1 MDEVQSSGAV
11 SSRRDKVGATPE
23 TMQRALVSGAT
34 GLIGSRLCATL
45 EKPAVLSRN
54 PKAAESKLGNVDAFA
69 WDDAS
74 PVPASAVEGRS
85 VMFHLAGDPV
95 AHGRLDAEHKAR
107 VRESRVRGTRNVV
120 EALAQAKD
128 GPKVLVCASAS
139 GIYGDRGDEVL
150 KEGSAIGTDFLAD
163 VCQAWE
169 DEARKAEAHGIRV
182 VLLRIGIVLAKE
194 GGALKQMLPP
204 FRMGVGGT
212 LGNGRQFMP
221 WIHIDD
227 ILGLLKFAADT
238 PDLRGP
244 VNAVAPVQTTN
255 QAFTT
260 ALGRAI
266 HRPTIFR
273 VPSFALRVG
282 FGDLAR
288 VVLASQR
295 VVPEVALSAGYKF
308 KHADLDEALKDLLG

>member
-1 MDEVQSSGAV
+1 MAESN
-11 SSRRDKVGATPE
+11 RRQTPGATPE
-23 TMQRALVSGAT
+23 TMQRVLVSGAT
-34 GLIGSRLCATL
+34 GLIGSRLCAMFHR
-45 EKPAVLSRN
+45 PAVLSRN
-54 PKAAESKLGNVDAFA
+54 PKAATAKLGAVDAFD

-74 PVPASAVEGRS
+74 PVPSEAVEGAKI
-85 VMFHLAGDPV
+85 MFHLAGDPV

-107 VRESRVRGTRNVV
+107 VRESRVRGTKNVV
-120 EALAQAKD
+120 EALGRAKD

-139 GIYGDRGDEVL
+139 GIYGNRGDEAL
-150 KEGSAIGTDFLAD
+150 RETSGAGSDFLAE

-169 DEARKAEAHGIRV
+169 QEAQKAEAFGVRV

-194 GGALKQMLPP
+194 GGALKQMLPA
-204 FRMGVGGT
+204 FRMGVGGS
-212 LGNGRQFMP
+212 LGDGRQFMP

-227 ILGLLKFAADT
+227 VLGLLRFAADT
-238 PDLRGP
+238 PSLRGP
-244 VNAVAPVQTTN
+244 VNAAAPEETTN
-255 QAFTT
+255 KEFTT

-273 VPSFALRVG
+273 VPGFALRVG

-295 VVPEVALSAGYKF
+295 VIPEVALREGYTF
-308 KHADLDEALKDLLG
+308 KHPKLGPALTDLLGS

>member
-34 GLIGSRLCATL
+34 GLIGTRLCATL

-54 PKAAESKLGNVDAFA
+54 PKAAERKLGKVDAFA

-74 PVPASAVEGRS
+74 PVPPSAVEGAS
-85 VMFHLAGDPV
+85 VMYHLAGDPV

-139 GIYGDRGDEVL
+139 GIYGDRGDE
-150 KEGSAIGTDFLAD
+150 DFLTE

-238 PDLRGP
+238 SDLRGP
-244 VNAVAPVQTTN
+244 INAVAPVQTTN
-255 QAFTT
+255 QVFTT

-273 VPSFALRVG
+273 VPAFALRVG

-308 KHADLDEALKDLLG
+308 KHTDIDEALKDLLG

>member
-1 MDEVQSSGAV
+1 MDEVQSSAAV

-34 GLIGSRLCATL
+34 GLIGTRLCATL

-54 PKAAESKLGNVDAFA
+54 PKAAERKLGKVDAFA

-74 PVPASAVEGRS
+74 PVPPSAVEGAS
-85 VMFHLAGDPV
+85 VMYHLAGDPV

-150 KEGSAIGTDFLAD
+150 RESSVIGTDFLAE

-204 FRMGVGGT
+204 FRMGVGGV

-227 ILGLLKFAADT
+227 ILGLLKFAAGT
-238 PDLRGP
+238 SDLRGP
-244 VNAVAPVQTTN
+244 INAVAPVQSTN
-255 QAFTT
+255 QEFTT

-273 VPSFALRVG
+273 VPAFALRVG